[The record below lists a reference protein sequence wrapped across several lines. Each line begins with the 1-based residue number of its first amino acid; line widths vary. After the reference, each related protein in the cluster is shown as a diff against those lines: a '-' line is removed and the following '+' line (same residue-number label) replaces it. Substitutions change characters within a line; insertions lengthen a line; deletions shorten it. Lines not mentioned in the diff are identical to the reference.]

1 VRDALVGSGPD
12 LVEAATLLTSE
23 LATNA
28 VVHGRSSVE
37 VRIER
42 WDRSVCI
49 AVVDESNDMPAIM
62 EADASATRWS
72 WAGAHPRSL
81 GRLGNHGGGLRQS
94 SLVLPP

>member
-1 VRDALVGSGPD
+1 
-12 LVEAATLLTSE
+12 VEAATLLTSE

-62 EADASATRWS
+62 EADASAT
-72 WAGAHPRSL
+72 H
-81 GRLGNHGGGLRQS
+81 GRGLALIRDLSEDWGITEEANGKAAWFCLLDQDAT
-94 SLVLPP
+94 